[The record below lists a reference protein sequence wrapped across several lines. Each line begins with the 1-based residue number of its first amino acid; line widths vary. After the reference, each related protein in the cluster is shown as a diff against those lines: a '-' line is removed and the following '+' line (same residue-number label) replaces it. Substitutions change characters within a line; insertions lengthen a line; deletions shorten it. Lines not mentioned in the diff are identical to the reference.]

1 MKHNEM
7 DWVETIFKDWAGS
20 QPMEIDR
27 DHTHTHM
34 MVQLS
39 HQNTRT
45 IWGNQPTKHTPG
57 ANSEG
62 HKFYLRIP
70 IRKVG
75 AFSDSGKLQLVQTDP
90 QGTETM
96 HTHTFTREIG
106 NRLELSEIEKRLSDS
121 VRR

>member
-1 MKHNEM
+1 M

-27 DHTHTHM
+27 DHTCDVPSFAPKH
-34 MVQLS
+34 S
-39 HQNTRT
+39 T

-90 QGTETM
+90 KGTETTPR
-96 HTHTFTREIG
+96 HTHTHTH
-106 NRLELSEIEKRLSDS
+106 EKLATDWSFLK
-121 VRR
+121 